1 MSLDVKEAARLA
13 KQYIADIY
21 SDEPI
26 SGIGLEEVKRNP
38 DSHWLITVG
47 FFREFKDAKDQG
59 VTKQTFLMRQKR
71 QYKQVEIDDSTLS
84 TGPRVVAVHNFET
97 PF

>member
-1 MSLDVKEAARLA
+1 MSLDVKEATRLA

-26 SGIGLEEVKRNP
+26 SGIGLEEVKRNA
-38 DSHWLITVG
+38 DNHWLITVG
-47 FFREFKDAKDQG
+47 FFREFKDAKEQG
-59 VTKQTFLMRQKR
+59 VSKHSFLVRQRR
-71 QYKQVEIDDSTLS
+71 QYKQVEIDDSMPS
-84 TGPRVVAVHNFET
+84 TGPKVLAVHNFET